1 MGFHASIRPAAALW
15 LAAAFVSPAFSQ
27 DVKIMHPMRS
37 IVVTGVGEATRAPDM
52 ATMTIGVDAEG
63 ATAAEALRRNS
74 AQMEATMK
82 SLKDAGV
89 SGKDIQTAQISVGA
103 RYDYSQDGKP
113 PRIIGYQATNSV
125 VVKVKELGKAGAI
138 IDRAVSVG
146 ANRLDSI
153 VFGFDDPKPIMNDA
167 RRAAVT
173 DGRDKAKLYADAAGV
188 KLGQLMSISDSYA
201 VQPGPVPMM
210 ARMEMDAAA
219 KAVPI
224 APGESTASATVTL
237 VYAIE

>member
-1 MGFHASIRPAAALW
+1 M
-15 LAAAFVSPAFSQ
+15 
-27 DVKIMHPMRS
+27 MHPMRT
-37 IVVTGVGEATRAPDM
+37 IVVTGVGEASRAPDM
-52 ATMTIGVDAEG
+52 ATMTIGVETEG

-74 AQMEATMK
+74 AQMDVTMK

-89 SGKDIQTAQISVGA
+89 SSKDIQTSQISVGA

-113 PRIIGYQATNSV
+113 PRIIGYQATNSLT
-125 VVKVKELGKAGAI
+125 VKLKDLDKAGAI
-138 IDRAVSVG
+138 IDRAIGVG

-153 VFGFDDPKPIMNDA
+153 AFGFDDPKPIMNDA
-167 RRAAVT
+167 RRAAVV

-188 KLGQLMSISDSYA
+188 KLGQLMSISDSFGY
-201 VQPGPVPMM
+201 QPGPVPMM
-210 ARMEMDAAA
+210 ARMEMDGAA